1 MRFLSDTKP
10 SSSTTP
16 PQVFHLAYGPLQGC
30 GLPQKERRPRGPC
43 GHVTAPACTP
53 FLGSSGCL
61 SCVSRAQTAPRLW
74 LTDAQ
79 RVGPQVARSL
89 HPNPT
94 PPPGPRR
101 GCPRSLPRPGANRS
115 APSWPRRFL
124 AVAQRPAPFR
134 SSSAFPFRAPMA
146 GPSAPP
152 VTQQVGRERD
162 SGRWPE
168 QEQLRE
174 AARCPVLDADGRSVP
189 FQALYAEQKAIVLFV
204 RNFLCYT
211 CKEYVE
217 DLAKVPKAF
226 LQESNVRL
234 IVIGQS
240 SYHHIKPFCSLTGY
254 THEMYVDPQR
264 EIYKILGMKRGEGN
278 KTSVRSPHVK
288 SNTLLG
294 SIRSIWRAMTGPAFD
309 FQGDPAQQGGALIL
323 GPGNEVHFLHLDK
336 NRLDHVPINTILQ
349 LAGVK
354 TVNFSNKPRIIDI

>member
-1 MRFLSDTKP
+1 MADGRAEGWAAGCSLSP
-10 SSSTTP
+10 SESHASSWASARLPEVAP
-16 PQVFHLAYGPLQGC
+16 PVGSEPLRSILAP
-30 GLPQKERRPRGPC
+30 
-43 GHVTAPACTP
+43 
-53 FLGSSGCL
+53 
-61 SCVSRAQTAPRLW
+61 
-74 LTDAQ
+74 
-79 RVGPQVARSL
+79 
-89 HPNPT
+89 
-94 PPPGPRR
+94 
-101 GCPRSLPRPGANRS
+101 SLPRRRTTPGA
-115 APSWPRRFL
+115 
-124 AVAQRPAPFR
+124 
-134 SSSAFPFRAPMA
+134 FPL
-146 GPSAPP
+146 
-152 VTQQVGRERD
+152 
-162 SGRWPE
+162 
-168 QEQLRE
+168 QLRLSLPRSHGRAVGAPGH
-174 AARCPVLDADGRSVP
+174 AAGRAGAGQRAAAGAGAAAGGRPLPGAGRGRQERPLSGP
-189 FQALYAEQKAIVLFV
+189 
-204 RNFLCYT
+204 NFLCYT

-254 THEMYVDPQR
+254 THEMYVDPKR

-278 KTSVRSPHVK
+278 KASVRSPHVK